1 MKRNNAVTAS
11 DNQPAAVFRSEVMAH
26 QRLYPSK
33 TVIEIAQHFGMDRKP
48 TDIKAIQDILD
59 APGMRRYRKAGG
71 WVSPVKPG
79 ANRAYVRQD

>member
-1 MKRNNAVTAS
+1 MKQEEMVPPS
-11 DNQPAAVFRSEVMAH
+11 VFAGEVMRY
-26 QRLYPSK
+26 QRLYPSL
-33 TVIEIAQHFGMDRKP
+33 TVIEVAQHFGMDRKP

-71 WVSPVKPG
+71 WVSPVKAG